1 MTRQMTGGCLCGAV
15 RFEVSAPASDLYH
28 CHCSMCRK
36 MHGTAFATYA
46 VIARSAMALTRGEDN
61 LSSFK
66 SSPGVNRSFCRTCGC
81 QIMIDV
87 ADEPDNRWFMPAIL
101 DDPVH
106 PGAAQRERHIFV
118 GSRIPWLHLDP
129 VLPRSEEV

>member
-1 MTRQMTGGCLCGAV
+1 MTRLMTGGCMCGAV

-46 VIARSAMALTRGEDN
+46 VVAKSAMALTRGEDN

-66 SSPGVNRSFCRTCGC
+66 SSPGVSRSFCRTCGC
-81 QIMIDV
+81 QILIDV
-87 ADEPDNRWFMPAIL
+87 AEEPDNRWFMPAIL

-118 GSRIPWLHLDP
+118 GSMIPWLHLDP
-129 VLPRSEEV
+129 VLPRSEEA